1 MMTNKRRQ
9 DLLNE
14 LEYLIET
21 NGGRV
26 RVDAIRRH
34 LENENK
40 LRREIKNE
48 SKRISGIK

>member
-21 NGGRV
+21 DGSRV
-26 RVDAIRRH
+26 RINAIRRH
-34 LENENK
+34 LEKENNI
-40 LRREIKNE
+40 RREIKNE
-48 SKRISGIK
+48 TKRISGIK